1 MTTIQLTLIAFIGY
15 CTVLV
20 EGQASAASG
29 MSLPIPISTKGQA
42 FDLGRLFGG
51 KSGDP
56 MWTLIDRNLPE
67 VQQMIDQTK
76 QSCMAKLQMTG
87 PQRSLIREPRPT
99 PKEKCLVECVLKG
112 IGLMDSVSNRL
123 NLQRVEQLT
132 SKVTEDNKLAIALGC
147 SLAQSCNRSINVPS
161 NKPCEAAHQ
170 LNQCIGRHLD
180 RNRVKLHW

>member
-1 MTTIQLTLIAFIGY
+1 
-15 CTVLV
+15 V
-20 EGQASAASG
+20 AA
-29 MSLPIPISTKGQA
+29 KGQA

-51 KSGDP
+51 RSGDP

-67 VQQMIDQTK
+67 LQQTIDQTK
-76 QSCMAKLQMTG
+76 RDCMAKLGMKP
-87 PQRSLIREPRPT
+87 PQRSLIRETRPT

-123 NLQRVEQLT
+123 NLKRVEQLT
-132 SKVTEDNKLAIALGC
+132 SKVTEDNKLAMALGC
-147 SLAQSCNRSINVPS
+147 SLAQSCNRSIKAPADQ
-161 NKPCEAAHQ
+161 PCEAAHQ